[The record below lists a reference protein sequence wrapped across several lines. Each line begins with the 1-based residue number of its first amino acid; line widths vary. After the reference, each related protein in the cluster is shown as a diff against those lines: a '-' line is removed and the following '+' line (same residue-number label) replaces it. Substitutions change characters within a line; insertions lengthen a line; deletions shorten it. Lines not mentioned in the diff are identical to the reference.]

1 MLTTPTLSIMA
12 SLQYLVLIRLSVIP
26 EKSLPIKYQNGQAHH
41 MIKMNRILF
50 RLIKDIVFL
59 KTFYAKNNLISLQS

>member
-41 MIKMNRILF
+41 MIKNESNIISFNQRYCVS
-50 RLIKDIVFL
+50 KDFL
-59 KTFYAKNNLISLQS
+59 C